1 MLRSNGPCLIIM
13 LRSNGPCLIIMLR
26 PNGSSLYHL
35 LFMFRIAGCLLRMEL
50 LYQITVAI
58 AIKAIKDSL
67 FEDSLLRNHT
77 DCMKNTNVVLLI
89 RCYFDNNRSPA
100 IPFRQ
105 RKHCFVPRDVMVL
118 LSAGEAKLHRRFFCV
133 LTEQCRRL
141 IIIVNGG

>member
-13 LRSNGPCLIIMLR
+13 LRSNCSCLIIMLR

-35 LFMFRIAGCLLRMEL
+35 LFMLRIAGCLLRMEL

-58 AIKAIKDSL
+58 AIKAINNSL